1 MPAQNLLPPLGP
13 RLLGRDTEATLQHW
27 QLIKNTMPIAPLLM
41 LGETP
46 RKSPPIWRFINPRKH
61 HQTIGMCVG
70 RSACRMKELLLRVPP
85 NATASSDPLPAVN
98 LSSLWEYYIA
108 RKYSFDHGVN
118 LGPEPPGGAIVSHSV
133 QASAQSGAITLDMWP
148 DNESDE
154 QQFSRQDRRPV
165 PAADTEFGKKHLVT
179 QYAIL
184 DTLDKQFQY
193 MSQGFAIQTGMAVT
207 EGWLQTDGKGVF
219 GNRGKVIGGHAT
231 CTIGYDLD
239 AGWVAILNSWPQWGK
254 RSTDPMFASTDGY
267 TNIGYMA
274 IEDYRRQFSDQKIQ
288 IGESEAVVVNTVG
301 GFTQPLIRFDWRN
314 LYGSSQDQ
322 PA

>member
-1 MPAQNLLPPLGP
+1 
-13 RLLGRDTEATLQHW
+13 
-27 QLIKNTMPIAPLLM
+27 
-41 LGETP
+41 
-46 RKSPPIWRFINPRKH
+46 
-61 HQTIGMCVG
+61 
-70 RSACRMKELLLRVPP
+70 
-85 NATASSDPLPAVN
+85 
-98 LSSLWEYYIA
+98 
-108 RKYSFDHGVN
+108 
-118 LGPEPPGGAIVSHSV
+118 
-133 QASAQSGAITLDMWP
+133 
-148 DNESDE
+148 
-154 QQFSRQDRRPV
+154 
-165 PAADTEFGKKHLVT
+165 
-179 QYAIL
+179 
-184 DTLDKQFQY
+184 
-193 MSQGFAIQTGMAVT
+193 
-207 EGWLQTDGKGVF
+207 LQTDGKGVF